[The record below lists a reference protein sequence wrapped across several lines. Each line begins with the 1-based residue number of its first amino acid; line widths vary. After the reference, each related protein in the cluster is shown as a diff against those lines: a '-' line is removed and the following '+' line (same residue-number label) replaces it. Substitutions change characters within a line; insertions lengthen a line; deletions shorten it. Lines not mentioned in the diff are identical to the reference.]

1 MAKQKPF
8 QFKQFSLAHSRS
20 AQKIGTDSVILGSWL
35 KAEKADTILD
45 VGSGC
50 GLLAFMMA
58 QKFPQAQVLGIELD
72 LASFEESLE
81 NCTHSPFKE
90 RVSFIQSDFTQW
102 SSHTLF
108 DLIVSNPPYFESGQ
122 NTERP
127 ARDNARRQKSLSHAI
142 LLKQMSQLLTEKGS
156 IYLVLPPFEAANF
169 IDLAHKEGLYLARFC
184 EVKSK
189 ADSPTKR
196 CLFSLSRQAS
206 RTQNEE
212 LILYSEDGSRH
223 PQHAKLTH
231 DFYL

>member
-1 MAKQKPF
+1 MAHQKPF

-58 QKFPQAQVLGIELD
+58 QKFPQAQVLGIEQD

-81 NCTHSPFKE
+81 NCTSSPFEE
-90 RVSFIQSDFTQW
+90 RVNFIQSDFTQW
-102 SSHTLF
+102 SSNRHF
-108 DLIVSNPPYFESGQ
+108 DLIISNPPYFESGQ
-122 NTERP
+122 NTNRP
-127 ARDNARRQKSLSHAI
+127 ERDNARRQKSLSHTD
-142 LLKQMSQLLTEKGS
+142 LLKKMNQLLTGAGS
-156 IYLVLPPFEAANF
+156 IYLVLPPIEASNF
-169 IDLAHKEGLYLARFC
+169 IDLAKLEGLYLSRFC

-189 ADSPTKR
+189 ADTPTKR

-206 RTQNEE
+206 QTQNEE
-212 LILYSEDGSRH
+212 LILYLEDGSRH
-223 PQHAKLTH
+223 PQHAKLTQ